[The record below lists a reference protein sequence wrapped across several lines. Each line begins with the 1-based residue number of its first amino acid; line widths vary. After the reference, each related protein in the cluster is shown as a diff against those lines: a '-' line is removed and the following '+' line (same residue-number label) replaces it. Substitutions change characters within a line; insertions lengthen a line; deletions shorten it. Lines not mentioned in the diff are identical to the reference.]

1 MTEQERR
8 DQNLPLTVE
17 DVNTMSI
24 ALFSV
29 VISTESHQSFLI
41 HYPRFM
47 QTDVDPDTF
56 HSIQLSCKRVKEEN
70 ENISIMTFLEEDNP
84 ELPEDPE
91 PKKEIEYDSTEQASH
106 FGNR

>member
-24 ALFSV
+24 ALFSE
-29 VISTESHQSFLI
+29 VIATESHQSFMV
-41 HYPRFM
+41 HYPRFT

-56 HSIQLSCKRVKEEN
+56 RSL
-70 ENISIMTFLEEDNP
+70 
-84 ELPEDPE
+84 
-91 PKKEIEYDSTEQASH
+91 
-106 FGNR
+106 